1 MKITDLLVEDGF
13 KGQKIDPRAT
23 KQKKDLFKTKNPQVI
38 AFRDSVLAKYPDA
51 EFYDPRLAV
60 PKDGSWHIAAVVN
73 GEIVDELTGNAFKD
87 LKRNPVVATEVDEAN
102 FDPNTGKPLKKET
115 AAFARA
121 FKKLDGGEQ
130 PATDIEWAVK
140 LKMDGVKYDKMRT
153 YGGQLTKYGV
163 PDDRA
168 QSVHDLLAQVPEI
181 SELEKEIRDREVTA
195 QQNQQSDQMGALQH
209 TMDVQQLIR
218 QNQLADAD
226 AKAMLEMDVEARQAI
241 RERQQ
246 AMELESKERLAKVEI
261 EIRQSQENDKQR
273 EFELEKAK
281 SDHAHEVEVIQITA
295 EGEYKKAKLEADY
308 QIQIKQL
315 ENIDNAQERQNRLDV
330 INTEKQKELDTI
342 NAQTNARIRELNAGV
357 EAGRAES
364 DTRIREA
371 FMGEFQPIWGS
382 MIQRA
387 SQIGKTLGQSI
398 SAVTGALGKLGKVVM
413 PKAESVDPLNRI
425 KELSGL

>member
-1 MKITDLLVEDGF
+1 MKISDLLIEGEF
-13 KGQKIDPRAT
+13 KGQQIDPRAT
-23 KQKKDLFKTKNPQVI
+23 KQKKDLFKTKNPEVI

-51 EFYDPRLAV
+51 EFYDPRLAI

-87 LKRNPVVATEVDEAN
+87 LKRTPVVTGEVAEAG
-102 FDPNTGKPLKKET
+102 FDPKTGKPVKKDT

-121 FKKLDGGEQ
+121 FKKLDGGGD
-130 PATDIEWAVK
+130 PSTDIEWAVK
-140 LKMDGVKYDKMRT
+140 LKMDGVEFDRLRSS
-153 YGGQLTKYGV
+153 GVQLTKYGV
-163 PDDRA
+163 EMNRTA
-168 QSVHDLLAQVPEI
+168 NVHKLLAEVPEI

-195 QQNQQSDQMGALQH
+195 TQNQQSDQMGALQH
-209 TMDVQQLIR
+209 DLNIQQLIR
-218 QNQLADAD
+218 QNSLDKADAQ
-226 AKAMLEMDVEARQAI
+226 AMLEMDVEARQAI
-241 RERQQ
+241 RERKQ
-246 AMELESKERLAKVEI
+246 AMELEAKERLAKVEI

-281 SDHAHEVEVIQITA
+281 SDHAHEVQVIQITA

-315 ENIDNAQERQNRLDV
+315 ENIDNAGERQNRLDV
-330 INTEKQKELDTI
+330 INTEKQKEIETI
-342 NAQTNARIRELNAGV
+342 NAATNARIRELQAGTD
-357 EAGRAES
+357 ANRAES

-413 PKAESVDPLNRI
+413 PKAESVDPLARI
-425 KELSGL
+425 KELSGM

>member
-1 MKITDLLVEDGF
+1 MKISDLLIEGEF
-13 KGQKIDPRAT
+13 KGQQIDPRAT
-23 KQKKDLFKTKNPQVI
+23 KQKKDLFKTKNPKVI

-87 LKRNPVVATEVDEAN
+87 LKRTPVVTGEVAEAG
-102 FDPNTGKPLKKET
+102 FDPNTGKPLKPDN

-121 FKKLDGGEQ
+121 FKKIDAGAE
-130 PATDIEWAVK
+130 PTSDIEWAVK
-140 LKMDGVKYDKMRT
+140 LKMDGVKAESGN
-153 YGGQLTKYGV
+153 YGSHLTKYGV
-163 PDDRA
+163 
-168 QSVHDLLAQVPEI
+168 DLKNAKNVNALLSSVPEI

-195 QQNQQSDQMGALQH
+195 TQNQQSDQMGALQH
-209 TMDVQQLIR
+209 DLNIQQLIR
-218 QNQLADAD
+218 QNSLDKADAQ
-226 AKAMLEMDVEARQAI
+226 AMLEMDVEARQAI
-241 RERQQ
+241 RERKQ
-246 AMELESKERLAKVEI
+246 AMELEAKERLAKVEI

-281 SDHAHEVEVIQITA
+281 ADHAHDVQVIQITA

-308 QIQIKQL
+308 QIQLKQL
-315 ENIDNAQERQNRLDV
+315 ENIDNAGERQNRLDV
-330 INTEKQKELDTI
+330 INTEKQKEIETI
-342 NAQTNARIRELNAGV
+342 NAATNARIRELQAG
-357 EAGRAES
+357 ADANRAES

-413 PKAESVDPLNRI
+413 PKAESVDPLARI
-425 KELSGL
+425 KELSGM

>member
-1 MKITDLLVEDGF
+1 MKITDLLNEAGALHP
-13 KGQKIDPRAT
+13 KARKL
-23 KQKKDLFKTKNPQVI
+23 DLFKTKNAKVI
-38 AFRDSVLAKYPDA
+38 AFRDSILAKYPDA
-51 EFYDPRLAV
+51 EFYDPRLVV

-73 GEIVDELTGNAFKD
+73 GGIIDELTGNAFKD
-87 LKRNPVVATEVDEAN
+87 LKRDTFNQKKNNATSEVDEAN
-102 FDPNTGKPLKKET
+102 FDPKTGKPVKKEI

-121 FKKLDGGEQ
+121 FKKLDAGGA
-130 PATDIEWAVK
+130 PSTDIEWAVK
-140 LKMDGVKYDKMRT
+140 LKMDGVEYDSKRT
-153 YGGQLTKYGV
+153 YGVHLTKYGV
-163 PDDRA
+163 DDSRA
-168 QSVHDLLAQVPEI
+168 ANVHKLLGEVPEI
-181 SELEKEIRDREVTA
+181 SELEKEIRNREVTA
-195 QQNQQSDQMGALQH
+195 TQQAQGDEMGALQH
-209 TMDVQQLIR
+209 DLNIQQLIR
-218 QNQLADAD
+218 QNDLDEADT
-226 AKAMLEMDVEARQAI
+226 KAMLEMDVEARQAI

-261 EIRQSQENDKQR
+261 DIRQSQENDKQR

-281 SDHAHEVEVIQITA
+281 SDHAHEVQVIQITA

-315 ENIDNAQERQNRLDV
+315 ENIDNAGERQNRLDV
-330 INTEKQKELDTI
+330 INTEKQKEIETI
-342 NAQTNARIRELNAGV
+342 NAQTNARIREIQAGTD
-357 EAGRAES
+357 ANRAES

-425 KELSGL
+425 KELSGM